1 MTFARISWNL
11 PPEDLVTEA
20 RCSRWRV
27 MKIAIGATVDGLSR
41 ITVRAMLLADA
52 TAHKLIAD
60 PRRLRKR
67 QRF

>member
-1 MTFARISWNL
+1 
-11 PPEDLVTEA
+11 
-20 RCSRWRV
+20 

>member
-1 MTFARISWNL
+1 MIFARISWNL

-27 MKIAIGATVDGLSR
+27 TKIAIGAMVDGLSCL
-41 ITVRAMLLADA
+41 TVRAMLLADV